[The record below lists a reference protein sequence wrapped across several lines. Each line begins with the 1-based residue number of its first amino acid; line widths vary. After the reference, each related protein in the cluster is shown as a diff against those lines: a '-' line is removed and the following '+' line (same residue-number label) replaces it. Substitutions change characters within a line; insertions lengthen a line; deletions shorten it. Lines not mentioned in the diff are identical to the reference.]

1 MIILRVTK
9 TRLHPFSRRFLE
21 KSHGGRGGVFKVF
34 NISSEYFII
43 VVTASIKS
51 YYLHELLVTSHY
63 FSKPTYL
70 RISLYNLAIAVKQSY
85 GFEVESPSFYT
96 KRTPWQLLS

>member
-9 TRLHPFSRRFLE
+9 SRLHPFSRRFLE
-21 KSHGGRGGVFKVF
+21 ISQGGGVFKVF

-43 VVTASIKS
+43 AVIASIKS

-96 KRTPWQLLS
+96 KRTPWQVLS

>member
-1 MIILRVTK
+1 M
-9 TRLHPFSRRFLE
+9 
-21 KSHGGRGGVFKVF
+21 F

-43 VVTASIKS
+43 AVIASIKS

-85 GFEVESPSFYT
+85 GFEVDSLAGAFLEILRNVILSF
-96 KRTPWQLLS
+96 PI